1 MLRIVNKRKRIIAQ
15 TLDYIGYFLFNAFS
29 LSRSKK
35 EPPKEIKNI
44 LAVRSAYIGDVVLTI
59 PAIKLLADR
68 FPQAKICFLT
78 CSTAK
83 NVVERNPFID
93 EIITYNAPWFYP
105 QKRWTVLSN
114 YFKLI
119 KIIRSKKFD
128 MAIDFRG
135 DFRDIMLIIFP
146 SGASRRVSY
155 GITGGGYLLTD
166 VVPDEVQKHKVQ
178 FHLDIL
184 RTLGANSIP
193 DTMNLYPT
201 TEDSSTV
208 ERLLQEQ
215 GLKQGAILAGLHP
228 GGRVD
233 LKCWDI
239 KYYAEVADA
248 LIERYGANI
257 VVTGGPDEVEIGEA
271 LLRLIKG
278 KGLNLCGKLSLRQ
291 LQVLMKKM
299 HLFITNDTASLHV
312 ASGAN
317 VPTVAIFGPSE
328 VWDTGP
334 LSERHKVIMKELE
347 CRASC
352 DTYQC
357 QNKNYHECLKSI
369 RPEEVIEACI
379 GILESMEEEKAVN
392 PKSK

>member
-1 MLRIVNKRKRIIAQ
+1 MFVIVNKRKRIIAK
-15 TLDYIGYFLFNAFS
+15 TLHYVCYPFLKPFLLLMPN
-29 LSRSKK
+29 KK
-35 EPPKEIKNI
+35 PLKDVKNI
-44 LAVRSAYIGDVVLTI
+44 LVVRSAYIGDVVLTI
-59 PAIKLLADR
+59 PAIKVLADR
-68 FPQAKICFLT
+68 FPQTKISFLT
-78 CSTAK
+78 CLSAK
-83 NVVERNPFID
+83 NALEKNPYID
-93 EIITYNAPWFYP
+93 KIITYNVPWFYP
-105 QKRWTVLSN
+105 KKKWSILGDYIRLI
-114 YFKLI
+114 KLI
-119 KIIRSKKFD
+119 RSRHFD
-128 MAIDFRG
+128 IAIDFRG
-135 DFRDIMLIIFP
+135 DFRDILMILFP
-146 SGASRRVSY
+146 SGASHRVSY
-155 GITGGGYLLTD
+155 GFTGGGYMLT
-166 VVPDEVQKHKVQ
+166 EVIPYQGQKHKVQ

-184 RTLGANSIP
+184 RALGANSVP

-201 TEDSSTV
+201 AEDRSAV
-208 ERLLQEQ
+208 ERLLQEK
-215 GLKQGAILAGLHP
+215 GLSQGAILVGLHP

-257 VVTGGPDEVEIGEA
+257 VVTGGPDEVEIGES
-271 LLRLIKG
+271 LLRLMKR

-291 LQVLMKKM
+291 LQALMKKM

-357 QNKNYHECLKSI
+357 HNKNYHECLKSI
-369 RPEEVIEACI
+369 KPSEVIEACI
-379 GILESMEEEKAVN
+379 EILEPMFKGL
-392 PKSK
+392 KILDGTK